1 MDKNMAY
8 NMDERRITTT
18 IQEENEYK
26 CWVKKL
32 LISIVVS

>member
-1 MDKNMAY
+1 MAY

-32 LISIVVS
+32 ISIVVS